1 MDYDALEVDNVLF
14 SKQVVFTSFD
24 DEEGEGVG
32 AKVYH
37 YGGAEPPPQSMHW
50 YVSRQVRS
58 EVKTL
63 KAASLISLF
72 FVDVH
77 MSFIT

>member
-37 YGGAEPPPQSMHW
+37 YGGAEPPPQSMH
-50 YVSRQVRS
+50 
-58 EVKTL
+58 
-63 KAASLISLF
+63 
-72 FVDVH
+72 
-77 MSFIT
+77 